1 MADTSTEMVVMRD
14 ITKIYS
20 NNVVASNH
28 VNFSVKK
35 GEIHA
40 IMGENGAGKTTL
52 MKILFGLER
61 PDSGEIY
68 LHGEKV
74 TIGSPLTAIRLGIGM
89 VHQHF
94 MLVPNLTV
102 AENMF
107 LGIEPVSY
115 THLVQRNG
123 YDQR

>member
-94 MLVPNLTV
+94 MLVQNLTV

-107 LGIEPVSY
+107 LGIEP
-115 THLVQRNG
+115 
-123 YDQR
+123 